1 MRVKT
6 RSFAIDPDLEANGKY
21 QLSFYGDALDDRG
34 RRAVTL
40 CQSRAPKSYCLTYS
54 RNSYFLDGKSVD
66 LGRLGVLMRGA
77 KNLLID
83 CTTLGVVEI
92 IYLLRA
98 ARNESV
104 RDLSLLYAEPG
115 EYARE
120 EKEGLAA
127 ATRFNLTKDRQFSAV
142 HGVSRDLSLDE
153 KGQAIFMLGYEEDRL
168 AMLLTQQE
176 DLAQF
181 ELYAIFGVPAF
192 EAGWELNSFANHAGN
207 ISNDEFNV
215 HYAGANSVTDSYRK
229 LLEIH
234 DRKSSSDIPTVIA
247 PIGTKPHAIAAALF
261 ICEHSQYNST
271 ALIYDHPQKKDGRSR
286 LLRRWHLYEVNLMH

>member
-1 MRVKT
+1 MRLKT
-6 RSFAIDPDLEANGKY
+6 RSFSSHPDLGANGKY
-21 QLSFYGDALDDRG
+21 QLSFYGDPLDDRG
-34 RRAVTL
+34 RQAVAL
-40 CQSRAPKSYCLTYS
+40 CQSEAAKNYRLTYNQ
-54 RNSYFLDGKSVD
+54 NSYFVDGRSLD
-66 LGRLGVLMRGA
+66 LGRLGVLVRGA
-77 KNLLID
+77 KNILID

-92 IYLLRA
+92 IYILRA
-98 ARNESV
+98 ARIESV

-142 HGVSRDLSLDE
+142 HGVSLDLSLHL

-176 DLAQF
+176 NLAQF
-181 ELYAIFGVPAF
+181 DRHAIFGVPAF
-192 EAGWELNSFANHAGN
+192 EAGWELNSFANHASS

-215 HYAGANSVTDSYRK
+215 HYAGANSVTDSYQK
-229 LLEIH
+229 LLEIYG
-234 DRKSSSDIPTVIA
+234 RKTSPDIPTVIA

-261 ICEHSQYNST
+261 ICERSQHGST
-271 ALIYDHPQKKDGRSR
+271 ALIYDHPQKKDGHSR
-286 LLRRWHLYEVNLMH
+286 LLRRWHLYEVGRMA